1 MSDPA
6 NTTTANAKTASATAA
21 NAATGITA
29 ETLRLHRAQFP
40 ALATKRYFNYGGQGP
55 LAQASLDRIFTTF
68 QEIQRIGPFSGAA
81 NGYVGGIRQ
90 ALRDRMAQELQVDP
104 STITL
109 TEDVTMGCN
118 IPLWG
123 LAWQPGDHIL
133 MSDCEHPG
141 VIAAVQEVQ
150 RRFGVEMS
158 TCPLM
163 DTLNTGDPAAVIAA
177 QVQPKTKLVII
188 SHILWNT
195 GQVLPLKQIMEA
207 CRAAQPHVRVLV
219 DAAQSVGV
227 LPLALAETGV
237 DFYAFT
243 GHKWWCGPEGVGG
256 LYVSPEARETMHPTY
271 IGWRSINYSATGQP
285 AGWQASGE
293 RYEVAT
299 SSYPLYAGL
308 IEALDQLSSI
318 GNAEERYAKLLQ
330 QSDRLWQGLGAIP
343 QVHCLRDKA
352 PEAGLVSFTLSHG
365 QHSALVAALE
375 KQDYHVRLIADPN
388 CVRACVH
395 YLTLDEEID
404 GLVGAIAAHLA

>member
-1 MSDPA
+1 MSDRS
-6 NTTTANAKTASATAA
+6 NATAS
-21 NAATGITA
+21 ITA
-29 ETLRLHRAQFP
+29 EALRLHRAQFP
-40 ALATKRYFNYGGQGP
+40 ALVNKQYFNYGGQGP
-55 LAQASLDRIFTTF
+55 MPQPSLDRIVATI
-68 QEIQRIGPFSGAA
+68 QEIQRVGPFSGAA
-81 NGYVGGIRQ
+81 NGYVSGIRR
-90 ALRDRMAQELQVDP
+90 ALRDRMAQELQVD
-104 STITL
+104 SSAITL

-123 LAWQPGDHIL
+123 LTWQPGDHIL

-163 DTLNTGDPAAVIAA
+163 ATLNEGDPAAVIAA

-195 GQVLPLKQIMEA
+195 GQVLPLKQVMDA
-207 CRAAQPHVRVLV
+207 CRAVQPNVRVLV

-227 LPLALAETGV
+227 LPLQLAATGV

-308 IEALDQLSSI
+308 IEALDYLSQI
-318 GNAEERYAKLLQ
+318 GSAEERYARLLQ
-330 QSDRLWQGLGAIP
+330 QSDRLWQGLRVIP
-343 QVHCLRDKA
+343 QVHCLREKA
-352 PEAGLVSFTLSHG
+352 PEAGLVSFTLTNG
-365 QHSALVAALE
+365 KHSELVAFLE
-375 KQDYHVRLIADPN
+375 QQGYHVRLIADPN

-404 GLVGAIAAHLA
+404 GLVGAIAAHVV